1 MAVNTQS
8 ELKVGDIVTHTG
20 KRGFWPI
27 DKSYKGVGL
36 IMSPLYRKDD
46 RKYVHDVWFV
56 SINQVQQIGAGALE
70 RINNDS
76 MEQTTR
82 TYFGKT

>member
-36 IMSPLYRKDD
+36 IMSPLYRKDN

-70 RINNDS
+70 RINNDT
-76 MEQTTR
+76 MEQETGTHL
-82 TYFGKT
+82 

>member
-36 IMSPLYRKDD
+36 IMSPLYRKDN

-56 SINQVQQIGAGALE
+56 SINQIQQIGAVALE
-70 RINNDS
+70 RINEITL
-76 MEQTTR
+76 EQTAR
-82 TYFGKT
+82 TNI

>member
-20 KRGFWPI
+20 KRGFWPV

-36 IMSPLYRKDD
+36 IMSPLYKQYD

-56 SINQVQQIGAGALE
+56 SINQVQQIGAGALVKVGTDE
-70 RINNDS
+70 V
-76 MEQTTR
+76 EQSDGTHL
-82 TYFGKT
+82 

>member
-20 KRGFWPI
+20 NRGFWPV
-27 DKSYKGVGL
+27 DNSHKGVGL
-36 IMSPLYRKDD
+36 IMSELYRKDN

-56 SINQVQQIGAGALE
+56 SINQIQQIGARALE
-70 RINNDS
+70 KLNDNG
-76 MEQTTR
+76 MEQENR
-82 TYFGKT
+82 THIRKT

>member
-20 KRGFWPI
+20 NRGFWPI
-27 DKSYKGVGL
+27 DKSYKGIGL

-56 SINQVQQIGAGALE
+56 SINQIQQIGAKALE
-70 RINNDS
+70 RINEDTL
-76 MEQTTR
+76 EQTTR
-82 TYFGKT
+82 TYIRTT

>member
-1 MAVNTQS
+1 MAVNTRS

-82 TYFGKT
+82 THLRKT

>member
-20 KRGFWPI
+20 KRGFWPV

-36 IMSPLYRKDD
+36 IMSSLYRKDD

-70 RINNDS
+70 RINNDT
-76 MEQTTR
+76 MEQ
-82 TYFGKT
+82 KTGTHLRKT

>member
-1 MAVNTQS
+1 MKTNKATN
-8 ELKVGDIVTHTG
+8 LKVGDIVTHTG

-36 IMSPLYRKDD
+36 IMSELYKQQE

-56 SINQVQQIGAGALE
+56 KINQVQQIGAGALE
-70 RINNDS
+70 KINEPEENN
-76 MEQTTR
+76 E
-82 TYFGKT
+82 